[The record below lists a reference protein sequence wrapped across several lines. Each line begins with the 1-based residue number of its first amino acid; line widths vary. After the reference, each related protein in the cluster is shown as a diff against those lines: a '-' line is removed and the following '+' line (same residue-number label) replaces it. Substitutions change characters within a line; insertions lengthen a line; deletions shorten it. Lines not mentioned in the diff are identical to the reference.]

1 LFLNNAYVYGYILKQ
16 NQSSDASNAVINKE
30 VEIEIID
37 TGSIKCG
44 KRKLYQHKIKG
55 LNQFPL
61 LEWKNV
67 TGCDVL
73 KNQNVE
79 MIHSKN

>member
-1 LFLNNAYVYGYILKQ
+1 LFLNHAYVYGYILKQ
-16 NQSSDASNAVINKE
+16 NQSSGASNAVINKE

-44 KRKLYQHKIKG
+44 KRRLYQRKING

>member
-1 LFLNNAYVYGYILKQ
+1 LFLNHAYVYGYILKKSP
-16 NQSSDASNAVINKE
+16 SSDASNAVINKE

-37 TGSIKCG
+37 TWSIKCK
-44 KRKLYQHKIKG
+44 KRKLYQRKIKR
-55 LNQFPL
+55 LNQSPL

>member
-1 LFLNNAYVYGYILKQ
+1 MFLNHAYVYGYILKP

-30 VEIEIID
+30 IEIEIID
-37 TGSIKCG
+37 TESIKCG
-44 KRKLYQHKIKG
+44 KRKLYQRKIKR

-61 LEWKNV
+61 LEWNNV